1 MINILVE
8 NLMNRTTFSRTISE
22 VFGKGLNIIDAKND
36 DYANSGDPFQNFRIC
51 KLINVPIARGIM
63 VRLMDKIVRI
73 SNLLDKEPSVKDEAI
88 EDTIIDAINYLA
100 ILYAWLQEEKENA
113 SL

>member
-1 MINILVE
+1 MV
-8 NLMNRTTFSRTISE
+8 SH
-22 VFGKGLNIIDAKND
+22 KIDAAK
-36 DYANSGDPFQNFRIC
+36 
-51 KLINVPIARGIM
+51 
-63 VRLMDKIVRI
+63 MDKIVRI

-100 ILYAWLQEEKENA
+100 ILYTWLQEEKEDA